1 MEKNNWLQIYF
12 VTNMTFLALKEK
24 KMKKYRYWWPILFLV
39 DLVLMFIAVIGF
51 IIVFIII

>member
-12 VTNMTFLALKEK
+12 VMNMTFLALKENQ
-24 KMKKYRYWWPILFLV
+24 MKKYRYWWSILFLV

-51 IIVFIII
+51 IIAFIII